1 MGEEYEGPEE
11 ERASNVSLNWYWV
24 FVLYSRVCKYWL
36 VCHRLNSGITSSL
49 VNLFRLNFIID
60 ITLGILW
67 VNDYY
72 MPARSMMA
80 LTVYLQRP
88 M

>member
-11 ERASNVSLNWYWV
+11 ERASNVSLSQYWV
-24 FVLYSRVCKYWL
+24 FVLYSCVCKYL
-36 VCHRLNSGITSSL
+36 LACHRLNSGITSSL
-49 VNLFRLNFIID
+49 LNLFRLNFTID
-60 ITLGILW
+60 IKLGIVTM

-80 LTVYLQRP
+80 
-88 M
+88 